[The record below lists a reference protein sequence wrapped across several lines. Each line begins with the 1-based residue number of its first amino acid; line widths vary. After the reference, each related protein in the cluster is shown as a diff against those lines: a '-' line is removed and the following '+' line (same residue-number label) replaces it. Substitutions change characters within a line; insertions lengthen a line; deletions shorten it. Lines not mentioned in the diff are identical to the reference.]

1 MESDPRRIAGR
12 GVMSIAAKPFQ
23 QATIDAALRTLTG
36 AGTRRFLVADEVG
49 LGKTVVAAGVIKTL
63 ANEPR
68 NGPLCVLY
76 VCSNLTIARQNMKRL
91 LSFLPKENGERDSAI
106 GTIDRPS
113 LLATRRR
120 PAHPRVHV
128 FQLTPDTAIPTRKG
142 RRRDGRKEE
151 RALALVLIRR
161 ILPSACPRRLCR
173 AFKGSAG
180 KSFGSLVADYRV
192 QSGERSGLGGGAY
205 LNQFRQAFRE
215 ALDVGPSE
223 HLLPRLNEFFY
234 ESRHQDLVGAARTA
248 LAVAAL
254 RELSPDLVI
263 FDEFQ
268 KFRDLTELPSEILDD
283 ADHTEEIS
291 MRTRAAT
298 RVMTAIRGNGKGDSP
313 ALLLLSAT
321 PYSPYRA
328 RTERHGSSDE
338 EHQSSDFFEL
348 ISFLAAD
355 LTVSRQA
362 AKCFGGLRDELQ
374 KGELYSERS
383 KHLREELTALL
394 KPLMSRTERTSVR
407 GVMECSPTK
416 GSFVDEPLHAADLHS
431 FRQMYDSFQ
440 EDDRHWIVPFW
451 QSVPMPLQTLGSRYL
466 AWRRKHPYSS
476 PSELSKQQ
484 RDRYYQPSQWP
495 HPRLRTLMAATTN
508 PTLTMPWS
516 RPSLPWWPL
525 AGGWKSAAAGG
536 DDKLLVFSRF
546 RAVPT
551 ALSGL
556 LSYAAES
563 RLASGL
569 RGNQVDYESLQKKYR
584 WTPSPAL
591 LELFHPSPLLASL
604 DPLLAPLGDLRA
616 IRIDLRR
623 QLRERL
629 KTLKV
634 NVVRKRKRQR
644 KSWELLAALE
654 AKAGL
659 WLASSNAWSVV
670 GDQADDE
677 AGVLAAV
684 LARWHSAAGNGC
696 NDISMAELDDLAT
709 LALEAP
715 GVVFLRA
722 LQRHWDDASNAVN
735 LPQVV
740 STIWRSLRTY
750 LNTAWFAL
758 ALSGPKAKP
767 NVRALRHAVI
777 EGGFESTLD
786 EHFWYLSLEWS
797 EDLASALA
805 EMVAALGLHGA
816 SVSFHDPTSQ
826 VEEGTPSLRLRCHV
840 AVPLTE
846 AKVRSTTALDA
857 EEALRPDEVRK
868 AFNSPFWP
876 KVLVTTSVGQE
887 GLDLHPWCDALVH
900 WDLPTGPVALEQR
913 EGRITR
919 FAGLS
924 VRRAI
929 ASKLGDQVNVTGD
942 GCSPWKRLADLANS
956 QLADAS
962 GLSPWWVLQGAS
974 CKSYAYAARGSEQI
988 QQVEALNH
996 ERALYRL
1003 VLGVPDQDDLM
1014 SVLKVHL
1021 PENEHS
1027 KIRDACLDLCAYNLD
1042 AEVALEP

>member
-1 MESDPRRIAGR
+1 
-12 GVMSIAAKPFQ
+12 MSIDAKPFQ

-36 AGTRRFLVADEVG
+36 SGSRRFLVADEVG

-63 ANEPR
+63 ADQPR
-68 NGPLCVLY
+68 KEPLCVLY
-76 VCSNLTIARQNMKRL
+76 VCSNLTIARQNMRRL
-91 LSFLPKENGERDSAI
+91 LSFLPDKSEQESAI
-106 GTIDRPS
+106 GNIDRPS
-113 LLATRRR
+113 LLATSER
-120 PAHPRVHV
+120 PAHPNLRV

-151 RALALVLIRR
+151 RALALVLIKK
-161 ILPSACPRRLCR
+161 ILPSACPLRLFR

-180 KSFGSLVADYRV
+180 ESFGSLVKEYGNNR
-192 QSGERSGLGGGAY
+192 GLGSGGY
-205 LNQFRQAFRE
+205 LTQFRQAFRE
-215 ALDVGPSE
+215 ALNVGAGE
-223 HLLPRLNEFFY
+223 HLLPQLNEWLH
-234 ESRHQDLVGAARTA
+234 ESRYQDLVGASRTA

-268 KFRDLTELPSEILDD
+268 RFRDLTEWSPETLVD
-283 ADHTEEIS
+283 ADENEDVS
-291 MRTRAAT
+291 LRERAAA
-298 RVMTAIRGNGKGDSP
+298 RVMDAIRGNGKGDSP

-321 PYSPYRA
+321 PYTPYRA
-328 RTERHGSSDE
+328 RVERHGSSE
-338 EHQSSDFFEL
+338 EERQSSDFFEL

-355 LTVSRQA
+355 LTVSGQA
-362 AKCFGGLRDELQ
+362 AKCFHGLREELQ
-374 KGELYSERS
+374 KGELYSNRS
-383 KHLREELTALL
+383 KQLREQLTALL
-394 KPLMSRTERTSVR
+394 KPLMSRTERTSIR
-407 GVMECSPTK
+407 GVADCDPTK
-416 GSFVDEPLHAADLHS
+416 GSFVSEPLQAVDLRS
-431 FRQMYDSFQ
+431 FRQMKDCFLPV
-440 EDDRHWIVPFW
+440 DLHWIVPFW
-451 QSVPMPLQTLGSRYL
+451 QSVPLAMQTLGSRYL
-466 AWRRKHPYSS
+466 AWSRRGKRTS
-476 PSELSKQQ
+476 PAEFSKRQ
-484 RDRYYQPSQWP
+484 RDGYHQPSQWP
-495 HPRLRTLMAATTN
+495 HPRLRALMAATAN
-508 PTLTMPWS
+508 RTLTMPWS
-516 RPSLPWWPL
+516 KPSLPWWPL
-525 AGGWKSAAAGG
+525 AGGWKSTEAGG

-569 RGNQVDYESLQKKYR
+569 RGNQVGYESMQKKYR

-604 DPLLAPLGDLRA
+604 DPLLAPLGDLRGMRA
-616 IRIDLRR
+616 DLTR
-623 QLRERL
+623 QLRAKL
-629 KTLKV
+629 KELGV
-634 NVVRKRKRQR
+634 RVVRKRKLQR
-644 KSWELLAALE
+644 KSWELIAAME
-654 AKAGL
+654 AKAGQ
-659 WLASSNAWSVV
+659 WLASSKAWSEV
-670 GDQADDE
+670 GDQPDDE
-677 AGVLAAV
+677 AGLLASV
-684 LARWHSAAGNGC
+684 LARWDSASIR
-696 NDISMAELDDLAT
+696 DFSEISMAELDELAT

-722 LQRHWDDASNAVN
+722 LQRHWDNASNAEN
-735 LPQVV
+735 LPKVV

-758 ALSGPKAKP
+758 ALSGPKARP
-767 NVRALRHAVI
+767 NARALRRAVI
-777 EGGFESTLD
+777 EGGFESILD
-786 EHFWYLSLEWS
+786 EHFWYLSIERS
-797 EDLASALA
+797 DKLADALT

-816 SVSFHDPTSQ
+816 SVSFHDLTSQ
-826 VEEGTPSLRLRCHV
+826 VDESSPSLRLRCHV

-846 AKVRSTTALDA
+846 AKVRSTNALDG
-857 EEALRPDEVRK
+857 EDALRPDEVRK

-929 ASKLGDQVNVTGD
+929 ASILGDQVNVTGD

-1014 SVLKVHL
+1014 SVLKMHL
-1021 PENEHS
+1021 PANEHS
-1027 KIRDACLDLCAYNLD
+1027 RIRDACLDLCAYNLD
-1042 AEVALEP
+1042 AEVTSNT